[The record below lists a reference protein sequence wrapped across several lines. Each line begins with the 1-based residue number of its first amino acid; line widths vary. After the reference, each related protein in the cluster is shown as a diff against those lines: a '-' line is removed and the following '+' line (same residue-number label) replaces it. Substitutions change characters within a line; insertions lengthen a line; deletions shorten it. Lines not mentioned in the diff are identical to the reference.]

1 MNHDSFLGPPDAP
14 PPAKDGPSPAVS
26 RDLEALLAKH
36 GITSDEGK
44 QALLALVRSWAPP
57 PSAWVEL
64 QAVVPEKERFRQL
77 VIAAIDARGPKG
89 AETND
94 LLGALSLHAPSAGWP
109 FEPRKEL
116 YVMADEGSIR
126 CVPWYTTQQWFRV
139 QPGEKPAEATPATT
153 QPTTATDKPV
163 RPLTKTVLEA
173 LGRKPQSEDSLFRGV
188 FYGQDVHPLEIAR
201 EISSLLKDRFIEADF
216 PYDPLPTAALP
227 HVVYRLR
234 GEDVSKRA
242 KELETENATLRRLAA
257 DNAKMFNSEAWK
269 VKMLEADLKHSVEA
283 EGRARKDARDNQAT
297 ANNARETEAR
307 LSRELADLL
316 AQRSTLTDQLA
327 HHQTVLAKD
336 TIRIGEL
343 EKQLA
348 DAKKAAVETIVLGPR
363 EWVIR
368 KSTAEGRPSM
378 HQKIYPKLNAALAH
392 MAQHDKDVSTACR
405 LVPYGTPS
413 IPLSLINE
421 VLTYLRG
428 NERTNTMV
436 LADRI
441 DAALD
446 TGLAREQATT

>member
-1 MNHDSFLGPPDAP
+1 MNHDSFLGPPGAP
-14 PPAKDGPSPAVS
+14 PPAKDSPSPAVS

-36 GITSDEGK
+36 GITTDEGK

-89 AETND
+89 ALTND
-94 LLGALSLHAPSAGWP
+94 LLGSLSLHAPACGWP

-139 QPGEKPAEATPATT
+139 QPGEKPAEAAPATT
-153 QPTTATDKPV
+153 QQPTTATDKPV
-163 RPLTKTVLEA
+163 RPLTKRVLTWLEHKPRSADALHEEHPGFPDLSQEVRALAAEKLIVPVFPAPHPIDAARIVYRVAGDADKRLAALEA
-173 LGRKPQSEDSLFRGV
+173 
-188 FYGQDVHPLEIAR
+188 
-201 EISSLLKDRFIEADF
+201 
-216 PYDPLPTAALP
+216 
-227 HVVYRLR
+227 
-234 GEDVSKRA
+234 
-242 KELETENATLRRLAA
+242 ENATLGRLAA

-269 VKMLEADLKHSVEA
+269 VKTLEADLKRSVEA
-283 EGRARKDARDNQAT
+283 ESRARKDARDNQAT

-316 AQRSTLTDQLA
+316 AQRSTLTEQLA

-343 EKQLA
+343 EKQIA

-368 KSTAEGRPSM
+368 KSTADGRPSM

-392 MAQHDKDVSTACR
+392 MAQHDKDVSIACR

-428 NERTNTMV
+428 NERTNTMM

-441 DAALD
+441 DAALE
-446 TGLAREQATT
+446 TGIAREQAAT